1 MCAFRN
7 TSTCAKRV
15 KSVIIVLKREGKKG
29 GKEGEGKRIEC
40 NDGKK
45 VEGMLKI

>member
-1 MCAFRN
+1 MCAFQN

-15 KSVIIVLKREGKKG
+15 KSVIIVLYRKGEKG
-29 GKEGEGKRIEC
+29 GKEGEGKKKEC

-45 VEGMLKI
+45 VEGRLKT